1 MLLSEKLKTSTKEIH
16 ARLEKSLVTRIKNLD
31 SGDDYNSLLQLFYGF
46 YFPVNNLCSAIS
58 FPQNVEVSTHSN
70 HVDLLVNDLTAMGNR
85 SLENNNFIE
94 PEINNYLH
102 ALGALYVMKGSML
115 GGKVIS
121 EMIRK
126 KLGEMPDSFFSSGG
140 QDVSSTWQSFKQS
153 IDSINDPD
161 QQDSVVQG
169 ALNTFESFGDW
180 INKYNEN

>member
-1 MLLSEKLKTSTKEIH
+1 MLLSEKLKASTKEVH
-16 ARLEKSLVTRIKNLD
+16 ARLEKSLVSRIKNLD
-31 SGDDYNSLLQLFYGF
+31 SGEDYNSLLHLFYGF
-46 YFPVNNLCSAIS
+46 YQPVNLLCGNFN
-58 FPQNVEVSTHSN
+58 FPQNVEVSTHSD
-70 HVDLLVNDLTAMGNR
+70 HVQMLDNDLTAMGKRNFQK
-85 SLENNNFIE
+85 NNFIQ
-94 PEINNYLH
+94 PEINNYLQ

-126 KLGEMPDSFFSSGG
+126 KLGAMPDSFFSSGG
-140 QDVSSTWQSFKQS
+140 QEVSSNWQTFKQS
-153 IDSINDPD
+153 IDTINDPD

>member
-1 MLLSEKLKTSTKEIH
+1 MLLSERLKASTKEIH
-16 ARLEKSLVTRIKNLD
+16 ASLEKSLVSRIKNLE
-31 SGDDYNSLLQLFYGF
+31 SGEDYNSLLQLFYGF
-46 YFPVNNLCSAIS
+46 YHPVNKLCGKFN
-58 FPQNVEVSTHSN
+58 FPQNVEVSTHSD
-70 HVDLLVNDLTAMGNR
+70 HVQMLDNDLTAMGKRNFQK
-85 SLENNNFIE
+85 NNFIQ
-94 PEINNYLH
+94 PEINNYLQ

-126 KLGEMPDSFFSSGG
+126 KLGAVPDSFFSSGG
-140 QDVSSTWQSFKQS
+140 QEVNNTWQTFKQS
-153 IDSINDPD
+153 IDTINDPD

>member
-1 MLLSEKLKTSTKEIH
+1 MLLSERLKTSTKEIH
-16 ARLEKSLVTRIKNLD
+16 ARLEKGLILRIKNLN
-31 SGDDYNSLLQLFYGF
+31 SGEDYNSLLHIFYGF
-46 YFPVNNLCSAIS
+46 YQPLNNLCETHK
-58 FPQNVEVSTHSN
+58 FPQNVDVSTHSA
-70 HVDLLVNDLTAMGNR
+70 HVQLLENDLTAMGKRNP
-85 SLENNNFIE
+85 EKNYFIK
-94 PEINNYLH
+94 PEITDYLH

-126 KLGEMPDSFFSSGG
+126 KLGEMPDSFFTSGG
-140 QDVSSTWQSFKQS
+140 NEVSTTWQSFKQS

>member
-1 MLLSEKLKTSTKEIH
+1 MLLSERLKTSTREIH
-16 ARLEKSLVTRIKNLD
+16 ARLEKSLVSRIKNLA
-31 SGDDYNSLLQLFYGF
+31 SGDDYKSLLQLFYGF
-46 YFPVNNLCSAIS
+46 YHPLNDQCGAFN

-70 HVDLLVNDLTAMGNR
+70 HVQMLDNDLTAMGKRNFKK
-85 SLENNNFIE
+85 NNFIQ

-121 EMIRK
+121 DMIRK
-126 KLGEMPDSFFSSGG
+126 KLGAIPDSFFSSGG
-140 QDVSSTWQSFKQS
+140 QEVTSTWQTFKQS

-169 ALNTFESFGDW
+169 ALNTFESFGVW